1 LTKSFPEI
9 FPNILSLSVAYNRL
23 LKYPNG
29 SMRVATYLKP
39 EAVMLRPAASDKWQL
54 IELLCRQICEANGCN
69 ATITNAAVKAVL
81 QREKSASTGM
91 DGGVAV
97 PHSTVDGLPS
107 LMVGMAVM
115 PEGLEFEAIDGSVT
129 TVIVMILVP
138 KTQKLGHLRLLA
150 EVARRL
156 SDLGFQ
162 QHMFAASS
170 TGQIVDLWL

>member
-1 LTKSFPEI
+1 
-9 FPNILSLSVAYNRL
+9 
-23 LKYPNG
+23 
-29 SMRVATYLKP
+29 MRVSAYLKP
-39 EAVMLRPAASDKWQL
+39 EAIMLRPATTDKWQL
-54 IELLCRQICEANGCN
+54 VEVLCRQICQANGCTS
-69 ATITNAAVKAVL
+69 AVTETAVKAVL
-81 QREKSASTGM
+81 EREKSSSTGM

-97 PHSTVDGLPS
+97 PHAAVAGLPT

-115 PEGLEFEAIDGSVT
+115 PEGLEFEAIDGSIT
-129 TVIVMILVP
+129 TVAVLILVP

-170 TGQIVDLWL
+170 EGQICDLWL

>member
-1 LTKSFPEI
+1 LTKSVSRF
-9 FPNILSLSVAYNRL
+9 FPNILAVSVADISV
-23 LKYPNG
+23 LKYPRL

-39 EAVMLRPAASDKWQL
+39 EAIMLRPAAADKWQL
-54 IELLCRQICEANGCN
+54 IEALCRQLCEANSCS
-69 ATITNAAVKAVL
+69 AAITNQAVKTVL

-91 DGGVAV
+91 EGGVAV
-97 PHSTVDGLPS
+97 PHSAVDGLPG

-115 PEGLEFEAIDGSVT
+115 PDGLEFEAIDGSVT

-138 KTQKLGHLRLLA
+138 KSQKLGHLRLLA
-150 EVARRL
+150 EVARRV